1 MHTMINIINTALCGM
16 KVVKRLNPL
25 LFGNNKF
32 VFYPS
37 ASLFLGIDSFVSF
50 LDSTYNDVKLRGW
63 EGRPNWVYGI
73 N

>member
-1 MHTMINIINTALCGM
+1 MLGM

-37 ASLFLGIDSFVSF
+37 VSLFLCIDSFVSF
-50 LDSTYNDVKLRGW
+50 LDSTYNDVKLRGR
-63 EGRPNWVYGI
+63 EEQIGSMGLTDTNYYI
-73 N
+73 